1 MRKYLSLLLV
11 IATVFI
17 GISVA
22 DTMTDFRYTN
32 VNFTPSDTMGTEDT
46 TDDLLLPAVLGEL
59 LPDSDANGA
68 FEVNY
73 VTRRNGMVAS
83 TNPGQL
89 YGVITINNTTATDFS
104 ITDTFGTQFNV
115 NPAKICGGIDI
126 LRVDADGYATMI
138 TGTTQVISGIVDN
151 NSNTISL
158 EIALNEPLG
167 EEEKIMIYVK
177 FKTALKGAE
186 PDMATFTNEVSVNG
200 EMPSASIE
208 FS

>member
-22 DTMTDFRYTN
+22 DTMKDFRYTN
-32 VNFTPSDTMGTEDT
+32 VNFTPLDTLGTEDT
-46 TDDLLLPAVLGEL
+46 TDDLLIPAVLGEL

-68 FEVNY
+68 FEVKY

-115 NPAKICGGIDI
+115 NPAKICGG
-126 LRVDADGYATMI
+126 L
-138 TGTTQVISGIVDN
+138 ISYGLIR
-151 NSNTISL
+151 
-158 EIALNEPLG
+158 
-167 EEEKIMIYVK
+167 
-177 FKTALKGAE
+177 
-186 PDMATFTNEVSVNG
+186 MAMQLSFPG
-200 EMPSASIE
+200 
-208 FS
+208 